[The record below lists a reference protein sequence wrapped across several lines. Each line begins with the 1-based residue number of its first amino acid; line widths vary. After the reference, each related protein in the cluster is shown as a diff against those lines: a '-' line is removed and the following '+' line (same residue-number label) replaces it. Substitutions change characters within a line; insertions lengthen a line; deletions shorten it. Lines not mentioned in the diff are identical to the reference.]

1 MFDDARSGTERGE
14 LFDPRSHQGHL
25 LIVRVWDDVSPVV
38 TKFCPTGYVERNG
51 KRWANNAVR
60 CSIVDLDE
68 LGEDGQP
75 GKVYPEVMIFTG
87 LLVADLKRDVGR
99 KILVVWRQKDP
110 TDKSSP
116 YTITEMKSNEKAYA
130 LGMDFMTRHPEFD
143 QIQAP
148 PPWQT
153 NEPQPQNTA
162 QSGQPTPKVYSEDP
176 WAEQTQTS
184 TPLTTS
190 NGSFLA
196 QTQGATNHWGQPQ
209 TDEAPF

>member
-38 TKFCPTGYVERNG
+38 TKFCPTGYKEING
-51 KRWANNAVR
+51 RRYANNAVR

-68 LGEDGQP
+68 LGEDGLP

-116 YTITEMKSNEKAYA
+116 YTITEMKSNQKAYD
-130 LGMDFMTRHPEFD
+130 LGMSYMQRHPEFD
-143 QIQAP
+143 QIQGP
-148 PPWQT
+148 PPWQAS
-153 NEPQPQNTA
+153 EPQQAQNTA
-162 QSGQPTPKVYSEDP
+162 QNGHSSQAYSGGDP
-176 WAEQTQTS
+176 WAES
-184 TPLTTS
+184 TPAAG
-190 NGSFLA
+190 NGSFLS
-196 QTQGATNHWGQPQ
+196 QTQGQTNHWGQPQ
-209 TDEAPF
+209 TEEAPF